1 MSHRREPVGHT
12 CPDIDRMIRLLE
24 ELRSD
29 NDQLRTWGSEEASR
43 VDELETEVETL
54 QEEIDELKAEL
65 EAANARITEMENAQ

>member
-29 NDQLRTWGSEEASR
+29 NDQLRAWGAEEATR
-43 VDELETEVETL
+43 VDELE
-54 QEEIDELKAEL
+54 QEL
-65 EAANARITEMENAQ
+65 EAAQEQVSELQSELEDANARITEMENAQ